1 MFKKLIGSKAFYKM
15 VFAIAL
21 PMIIQNAITNFV
33 SLLDNVMVGQLG
45 TAEMSGVSVVNQLIF
60 IFNLAVFGISG
71 GAGVFTSQFFGSKDM
86 DGVRQT
92 MRYRLMAS
100 IVVSALFIFLVVW
113 KQDVLIGL
121 FLTAESPADATL
133 FLAHGKKY
141 LAVMLW
147 GLPAFALS
155 NAYSGTLREGKQT
168 KVPMVS
174 GVIAVFVNLI
184 FNYILIFGHF
194 GAPKM
199 GVVGAAIATVISRY
213 VELAIVVLWTH
224 LNPKQCPYA
233 PRLYKNLYIP
243 EKLLKQLILRGIPL
257 ICNEVLWSFAFTFMN
272 QRYATCG
279 AGVLAAMNITSVINM
294 MANVVTF
301 SLGNVTGILVGQMMG
316 SGESKEVIR
325 SESRKLIF
333 LSFVAGVVFGG
344 LLMAIA
350 PLFPTLYN
358 TSDAIRAMAA
368 SIIFI
373 LALFK
378 PVMGLVHAC
387 YNTIRAGGKTW
398 LTFINDSGFMWCIS
412 VPLTFCLTAFTELPI
427 LPVYFICQLPEIL
440 KLSMSFVILKGD
452 GWMQNL
458 TK

>member
-1 MFKKLIGSKAFYKM
+1 
-15 VFAIAL
+15 
-21 PMIIQNAITNFV
+21 
-33 SLLDNVMVGQLG
+33 
-45 TAEMSGVSVVNQLIF
+45 
-60 IFNLAVFGISG
+60 
-71 GAGVFTSQFFGSKDM
+71 
-86 DGVRQT
+86 
-92 MRYRLMAS
+92 
-100 IVVSALFIFLVVW
+100 
-113 KQDVLIGL
+113 
-121 FLTAESPADATL
+121 
-133 FLAHGKKY
+133 
-141 LAVMLW
+141 
-147 GLPAFALS
+147 
-155 NAYSGTLREGKQT
+155 
-168 KVPMVS
+168 
-174 GVIAVFVNLI
+174 
-184 FNYILIFGHF
+184 
-194 GAPKM
+194 
-199 GVVGAAIATVISRY
+199 
-213 VELAIVVLWTH
+213 
-224 LNPKQCPYA
+224 
-233 PRLYKNLYIP
+233 
-243 EKLLKQLILRGIPL
+243 
-257 ICNEVLWSFAFTFMN
+257 
-272 QRYATCG
+272 
-279 AGVLAAMNITSVINM
+279 
-294 MANVVTF
+294 
-301 SLGNVTGILVGQMMG
+301 VTGILVGQMMG